1 MIRISIALTILTSAL
16 TVAAA
21 EHEGSD
27 SEIAESPASEKDH
40 TPVEQSR
47 SKPGDS
53 AATRAAASG
62 ALSPFSVAPG
72 TPRAATA
79 LALSGYDSAA
89 KGFRARGAVVGRILK
104 FLTARVEFEHG
115 PANGPRDRVS
125 VGLRATLLNQATH
138 GLDLGVLAFYQ
149 PRDFREEGNVVA
161 GLSMARRFDRFTVVL
176 NPLAGSDPEGDD
188 GSLELRLAGLYKA
201 SSWLVVGVDSRGRYN
216 LSSDMKRAGHSIID
230 WEAQAG
236 ASASFGVGPLLLT
249 TLVGPSFLQR
259 TSFELDGSPGE
270 RQLRSGLLAMAGAG
284 ASF

>member
-1 MIRISIALTILTSAL
+1 M
-16 TVAAA
+16 
-21 EHEGSD
+21 
-27 SEIAESPASEKDH
+27 
-40 TPVEQSR
+40 
-47 SKPGDS
+47 
-53 AATRAAASG
+53 
-62 ALSPFSVAPG
+62 APG
-72 TPRAATA
+72 APHAATA

-89 KGFRARGAVVGRILK
+89 KGFRARGAVEGRILK

-115 PANGPRDRVS
+115 PANGPSDRVS

-149 PRDFREEGNVVA
+149 PRDFREEGDIVA
-161 GLSMARRFDRFTVVL
+161 GLSVARRFDGFTVVL
-176 NPLAGSDPEGDD
+176 NPLVGSDPEGDD
-188 GSLELRLAGLYKA
+188 RSLELRLAGLYKA
-201 SSWLVVGVDSRGRYN
+201 SAWLVVGLDSRGRYN

-236 ASASFGVGPLLLT
+236 ASAAFGLGPLLFT

-270 RQLRSGLLAMAGAG
+270 RQLSSGLLAMAGAG

>member
-21 EHEGSD
+21 EHEGSV
-27 SEIAESPASEKDH
+27 SEIAESPASENDH
-40 TPVEQSR
+40 APVEQSQ
-47 SKPGDS
+47 SKPGKS
-53 AATRAAASG
+53 AATLAAASG

-72 TPRAATA
+72 TPHAATA

-89 KGFRARGAVVGRILK
+89 KGFRARGAAEGRILK

-115 PANGPRDRVS
+115 PANGPSDRVS

-161 GLSMARRFDRFTVVL
+161 GLSLARRFDRFTVIL

-188 GSLELRLAGLYKA
+188 RSLELRLAGLYNA
-201 SSWLVVGVDSRGRYN
+201 SSWLVVGLDSRGRYN

-236 ASASFGVGPLLLT
+236 ALASFGVGPLLFT

-259 TSFELDGSPGE
+259 TSFELDGGPGE
-270 RQLRSGLLAMAGAG
+270 RQLSSGLLAMAGAG